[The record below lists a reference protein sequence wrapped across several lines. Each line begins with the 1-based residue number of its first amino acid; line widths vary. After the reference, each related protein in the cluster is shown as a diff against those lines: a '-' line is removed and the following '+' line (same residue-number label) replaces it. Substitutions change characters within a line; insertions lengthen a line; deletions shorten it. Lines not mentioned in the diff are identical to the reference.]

1 MTCVLA
7 FIVSQKFP
15 GDKGELAQVLTIIA
29 CSLLNS
35 VCFTLY
41 LQSRRHPVTE
51 CINYF
56 CGDGL

>member
-1 MTCVLA
+1 MCFGIYHVT
-7 FIVSQKFP
+7 QQFP

-35 VCFTLY
+35 VFFTLY

>member
-1 MTCVLA
+1 MCFGIYRVT
-7 FIVSQKFP
+7 QQFP

-29 CSLLNS
+29 GSLLNS
-35 VCFTLY
+35 VFFTLY
-41 LQSRRHPVTE
+41 LKSRRHPVTE